1 MTVHVRWPA
10 KNSGAFVFGCTF
22 LWSFL
27 LCKQKKGQAA
37 CIKTKKRKEL
47 KNILYRF
54 EERGMKKEGTL
65 QQRRNIYSPNSFLTT
80 SAAKSTS
87 FSVLKIWQE
96 KRIPLN
102 HCL

>member
-1 MTVHVRWPA
+1 MSCEQYAATTSSYHLDKSMRLPNIMTLHVRWPA

-47 KNILYRF
+47 KNTLY
-54 EERGMKKEGTL
+54 
-65 QQRRNIYSPNSFLTT
+65 
-80 SAAKSTS
+80 
-87 FSVLKIWQE
+87 
-96 KRIPLN
+96 
-102 HCL
+102 